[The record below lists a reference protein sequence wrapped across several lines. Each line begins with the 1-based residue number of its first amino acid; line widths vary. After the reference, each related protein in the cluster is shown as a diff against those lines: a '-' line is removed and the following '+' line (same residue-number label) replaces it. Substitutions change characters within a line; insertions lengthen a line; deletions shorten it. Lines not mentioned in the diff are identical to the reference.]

1 MNTQTPL
8 KSALFS
14 FAFTGVMPPHPGP
27 REYEA
32 PRSFSLWPFKSKR
45 S

>member
-14 FAFTGVMPPHPGP
+14 FLYTGVMPPHPGP
-27 REYEA
+27 REYDA
-32 PRSFSLWPFKSKR
+32 PRPVSLWPFGSKR
-45 S
+45 T